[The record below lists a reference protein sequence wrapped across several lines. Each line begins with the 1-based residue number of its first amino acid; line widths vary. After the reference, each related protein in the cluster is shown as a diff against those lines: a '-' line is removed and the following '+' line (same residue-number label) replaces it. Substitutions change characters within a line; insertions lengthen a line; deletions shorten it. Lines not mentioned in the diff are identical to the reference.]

1 MGCYK
6 FLIWMMIIFNV
17 IVFFGGGLLLGA
29 GVWIKVDGSSFT
41 RILGPDLA
49 VHFVNV
55 GYFCIAAGG
64 LLLLLGFLGCAAA
77 WKESKC
83 MLMTFFAIV
92 LIIFIAEVAAGIA
105 ALLYGSLVASLLQG
119 QAVKSIKEDYG
130 QPGPKQVITDA
141 WNAIM
146 QQFQCCGFT
155 NYTDFDGS
163 AFSPG
168 YNLYPTLCC
177 PSSDPTSSPTVAS
190 TILSTASNS
199 TASNSTSSN
208 ATSSP
213 ISSSPTNSSSPTT
226 LNSTLAGIF
235 NSTSSFPSNSTFSSS
250 SSSPSSIATCSNPYH
265 TGCYDK
271 LKYLFEKNSYI
282 IGGIAAGTCG
292 LELAAMIVSLILYC
306 QVGKH

>member
-1 MGCYK
+1 MSCYG
-6 FLIWMMIIFNV
+6 FLRGMMVFFNV
-17 IVFFGGGLLLGA
+17 IVFLGGCLLLGA

-64 LLLLLGFLGCAAA
+64 LLIIFGVLGCFAA

-83 MLMTFFAIV
+83 LLMTFFIIV
-92 LIIFIAEVAAGIA
+92 LIIFIAEVAAGIS

-119 QAVKSIKEDYG
+119 QAMKSIKEDYG
-130 QPGPKQVITDA
+130 QTGSKQVITDA

-146 QQFQCCGFT
+146 QEFQCCGFT

-163 AFSPG
+163 YFQSHG
-168 YNLYPTLCC
+168 NSLYPKQCC
-177 PSSDPTSSPTVAS
+177 SSKPTSSPTSTAAS
-190 TILSTASNS
+190 TIFS
-199 TASNSTSSN
+199 TASNSTSVN
-208 ATSSP
+208 ATSS
-213 ISSSPTNSSSPTT
+213 SPTSSSPTT
-226 LNSTLAGIF
+226 FNSTLPGTF
-235 NSTSSFPSNSTFSSS
+235 NSTSSSNG
-250 SSSPSSIATCSNPYH
+250 TCSNSYLN
-265 TGCYDK
+265 GCYDQ
-271 LKYLFEKNSYI
+271 LKYLFEKNAYI

-306 QVGKH
+306 KVDKD

>member
-6 FLIWMMIIFNV
+6 FLRVMMFIFNF
-17 IVFFGGGLLLGA
+17 IVFLGGGLLLGA

-64 LLLLLGFLGCAAA
+64 LLILLGFLGCAAA

-83 MLMTFFAIV
+83 MLMTFFIIV
-92 LIIFIAEVAAGIA
+92 LIIFIAEVAAGIS

-130 QPGPKQVITDA
+130 QPGAKQVITDT

-163 AFSPG
+163 KFSPG
-168 YNLYPTLCC
+168 YNSYPTQCC
-177 PSSDPTSSPTVAS
+177 PSYNLTSSPTAAS
-190 TILSTASNS
+190 
-199 TASNSTSSN
+199 
-208 ATSSP
+208 
-213 ISSSPTNSSSPTT
+213 
-226 LNSTLAGIF
+226 
-235 NSTSSFPSNSTFSSS
+235 
-250 SSSPSSIATCSNPYH
+250 
-265 TGCYDK
+265 TGCYDQ
-271 LKYLFEKNSYI
+271 LKYLFETNAYI

-306 QVGKH
+306 QVDKH

>member
-1 MGCYK
+1 MSCYK
-6 FLIWMMIIFNV
+6 FLRGMMIFFNV
-17 IVFFGGGLLLGA
+17 IVFLGGSLLLGA

-64 LLLLLGFLGCAAA
+64 LLILLGFLGCAAA
-77 WKESKC
+77 CKESKC
-83 MLMTFFAIV
+83 MLMTFFTIV
-92 LIIFIAEVAAGIA
+92 LIIFIAEVAAGIS

-130 QPGPKQVITDA
+130 QPGPKQVVTDA

-146 QQFQCCGFT
+146 QKFQCCGFT

-163 AFSPG
+163 KFSPG

-177 PSSDPTSSPTVAS
+177 PSYNLTLSPTAAS
-190 TILSTASNS
+190 TIFS
-199 TASNSTSSN
+199 TASNSTSFN
-208 ATSSP
+208 ATSSSP
-213 ISSSPTNSSSPTT
+213 ASTSSSSPTTSSSATT
-226 LNSTLAGIF
+226 LNSTLAGTF
-235 NSTSSFPSNSTFSSS
+235 NSTSSVPSSANTTFSSS
-250 SSSPSSIATCSNPYH
+250 SSTSGTCSNPYR
-265 TGCYDK
+265 TGCYDQ
-271 LKYLFEKNSYI
+271 LKYLFEKNAYI

-292 LELAAMIVSLILYC
+292 LELAAMIVALILYC
-306 QVGKH
+306 QVDKH